1 MTYSSTNC
9 CLNKEE
15 TKTDRE
21 NQVEERTKS
30 TGLRMTT
37 AAEAL
42 TIAVEAH
49 VNHDNNG
56 AAGAG
61 PRSIARALAVPRE
74 MARTERPALA
84 ARATTPQTL
93 TLTKP

>member
-1 MTYSSTNC
+1 MI
-9 CLNKEE
+9 
-15 TKTDRE
+15 
-21 NQVEERTKS
+21 
-30 TGLRMTT
+30 T

-56 AAGAG
+56 AAGAV
-61 PRSIARALAVPRE
+61 PRSIARARALPRE

-84 ARATTPQTL
+84 ANATSPQTL